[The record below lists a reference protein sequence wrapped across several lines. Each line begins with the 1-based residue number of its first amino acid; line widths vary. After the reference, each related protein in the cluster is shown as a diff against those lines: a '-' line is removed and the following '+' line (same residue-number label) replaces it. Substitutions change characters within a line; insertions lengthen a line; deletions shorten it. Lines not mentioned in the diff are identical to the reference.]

1 MIIGITGGIGSG
13 KSRVAN
19 YWSRVFDLSLI
30 DLDKICRG
38 LLTRGQP
45 GWLALKKQFGSRFF
59 QLDDHL
65 DRSAFRQ
72 ALFCEESLR
81 DKVNDLLHPLAKSC
95 MKKEFQRNAD
105 TVVLVEIPLLFEA
118 GWQQEVDKIV
128 VVFADREARC
138 ARLMVRD
145 GVTREEACQ
154 AMRIQL
160 LLEEKIMAADNVV
173 DNSGFWGDTCL
184 QILHLGRLY
193 I

>member
-30 DLDKICRG
+30 NLDTICRQ
-38 LLTRGQP
+38 LLTKGQP

-59 QLDDHL
+59 QLGNHL
-65 DRSAFRQ
+65 DRPAFRQ

-81 DKVNDLLHPLAKSC
+81 NTVDNLLHPLAKSC
-95 MKKEFQRNAD
+95 MKKELQRYAD

-128 VVFADREARC
+128 VVFADRETRC

-145 GVTREEACQ
+145 GVTRKEAYQ
-154 AMRIQL
+154 ALRIQL
-160 LLEEKIMAADNVV
+160 FFEEKIMAADNVV
-173 DNSGFWGDTCL
+173 DNSGFWSDTCL